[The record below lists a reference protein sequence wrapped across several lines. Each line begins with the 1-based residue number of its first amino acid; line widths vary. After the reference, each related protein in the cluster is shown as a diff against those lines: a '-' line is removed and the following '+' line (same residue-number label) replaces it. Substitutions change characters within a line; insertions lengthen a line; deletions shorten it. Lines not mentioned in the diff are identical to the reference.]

1 MRYRKYNNK
10 KIEVDGMT
18 FDSKKEANR
27 YKELSLLQKAGE
39 ISGLQTQV
47 RYVLI
52 PSQREVSE
60 EVYTRGENKG
70 KNKPGKLLE
79 RECTYVA
86 DFVYYKD
93 GKVIVEDTKGFR
105 TKEYIIKRKLM
116 LYVHHIEDV
125 WFYDHPQGAVIWVK
139 DVQPID
145 EMQDERIR
153 YGY

>member
-27 YKELSLLQKAGE
+27 YKELSLLQKAGK
-39 ISGLQTQV
+39 ISGLRTQV
-47 RYVLI
+47 SYVLI
-52 PSQREVSE
+52 PSQREVSD

-93 GKVIVEDTKGFR
+93 GEVIVEDTKGFR

-116 LYVHHIEDV
+116 LYVHHIQIKE
-125 WFYDHPQGAVIWVK
+125 I
-139 DVQPID
+139 
-145 EMQDERIR
+145 
-153 YGY
+153 